1 MFHTP
6 LSNIHSSTYTGE
18 YQVNMTCTE
27 NCPDQTAFDNTYKL
41 NNAVGCYF
49 FYILRTDKTLIIAKL
64 FKTEIFMFCY
74 KGM

>member
-1 MFHTP
+1 
-6 LSNIHSSTYTGE
+6 
-18 YQVNMTCTE
+18 MTCTE

-64 FKTEIFMFCY
+64 FKTEIFLFCY